1 MANSE
6 TRGKTAPGITSI
18 KVRGY
23 KSLLEEH
30 CLEIRPLTVIAG
42 NNSSGKSSAIQP
54 LLLLK
59 QTLESSFDPGPLL
72 LNGPNV
78 RFTSAAQFFSVLG
91 RKELADE
98 FSITISAPPD
108 THVGLVF
115 RREPGKGIALDRMSY
130 DDGGNS
136 RGLLRPEMEQ
146 ADLAE
151 LLAPA
156 GWSGTWFSKPRWMVS
171 RNRCFYSVALVLGSD
186 RFASAR
192 IAFPHAPQDARE
204 VNDAAAGIASAR
216 ISFPHAPL
224 VIAEH
229 ILRMIHVPALRGN
242 PERTYPTTA
251 VGANFPGTF
260 EKYVASIVSTWQSSD
275 DKRLQRLER
284 TLRNLRLSRN
294 VRAER
299 IDDTQVELRVGR
311 QLRVASD
318 KDDSVNVADVGSGVS
333 QVLPVLV
340 ALLVAEAGQLVY
352 IEQPEIH
359 LHPQAQSS
367 LAATIADAAKRGV
380 RVIIETHSDLLLLGL
395 QTLVAQGKLAPEL
408 VKLHWFS
415 RNTAGYTRVQSA
427 DFDNRGSFGEWPVD
441 FSAVVQRAEDRY
453 LDAAEPSPA
462 NGSTI

>member
-6 TRGKTAPGITSI
+6 TRGKTASGITSI

-23 KSLLEEH
+23 KSLLEEQ

-72 LNGPNV
+72 FSGPNV
-78 RFTSAAQFFSVLG
+78 RFTSADQFFSVVG
-91 RKELADE
+91 RNKWAQE
-98 FSITISAPPD
+98 FSITISALPD
-108 THVGLVF
+108 THVGLVY
-115 RREPGKGIALDRMSY
+115 RWEPGKGIALDRMSY
-130 DDGGNS
+130 WDGGTQQFL
-136 RGLLRPEMEQ
+136 RLGMKPADVTALLPAWWRRLP
-146 ADLAE
+146 ADLRRRRQ
-151 LLAPA
+151 
-156 GWSGTWFSKPRWMVS
+156 WIVFRD
-171 RNRCFYSVALVLGSD
+171 RCFYRIGLGSGAD
-186 RFASAR
+186 RIHPS
-192 IAFPHAPQDARE
+192 
-204 VNDAAAGIASAR
+204 VL
-216 ISFPHAPL
+216 SFPPEPE

-229 ILRMIHVPALRGN
+229 VLRIIHVPALRGN

-251 VGANFPGTF
+251 VTTNFPGTF
-260 EKYVASIVSTWQSSD
+260 EKYVASIISMWQSRD
-275 DKRLQRLER
+275 DKRLHRLKR
-284 TLRNLRLSRN
+284 TLRNLRLSGG
-294 VRAER
+294 VGAQP

-311 QLRVASD
+311 QLGVIAD
-318 KDDSVNVADVGSGVS
+318 EGDSVNVADVGYGVS

-395 QTLVAQGKLAPEL
+395 QTLVAQGKLAPDL
-408 VKLHWFS
+408 VKLYWFS
-415 RNTAGYTRVQSA
+415 RNAAGYTKVQSA
-427 DFDNRGSFGEWPVD
+427 NLDSSGSFGEWPVD
-441 FSAVVQRAEDRY
+441 FSTVVQRAEDRY

-462 NGSTI
+462 NGSPI